1 MLISRGGNT
10 IVIEVE
16 TFWGWMDLFDNGVAD
31 GISFDLDV
39 VILEAFFQDWD
50 TYVDSENPFEY
61 EK

>member
-16 TFWGWMDLFDNGVAD
+16 TFWDWMDLFNYGVED
-31 GISFDLDV
+31 GILFELDV
-39 VILEAFFQDWD
+39 EILDAFFPDWD
-50 TYVDSENPFEY
+50 TYLDSEIPFEY

>member
-16 TFWGWMDLFDNGVAD
+16 TFWDWMDLFNYGVED
-31 GISFDLDV
+31 GILFDLDV
-39 VILEAFFQDWD
+39 EILDAFFPDWD
-50 TYVDSENPFEY
+50 TYLDSENPFEY